1 MIQEDRRR
9 IAFDHTNLLTRPRQ
23 IWVWKWHMNF
33 PALIA
38 AMSAGAVVLMP
49 GLVFILASN
58 KTDLVIAL
66 LFFTAVAAGAMYVTW
81 ASVKIQGM
89 TPPTFMRVAFA
100 YLWLPKRT
108 TNFTADDLRDEYIV
122 DVVVWRPTSREW
134 TSQYG
139 RELTRS

>member
-1 MIQEDRRR
+1 
-9 IAFDHTNLLTRPRQ
+9 
-23 IWVWKWHMNF
+23 MNF